1 MKATEKATA
10 KAIKEAVLNIAVYS
24 DNNNVININKSNLEK
39 IASDN
44 ELSYNDVELL
54 VACNVL
60 KKYLYI
66 SCENGILL
74 FKKESSYK
82 KYYPAISRGDF
93 HFSFAGYGHYKV
105 TYTSP
110 TTGKTWTRTTTD
122 MDIVDSVMRNVD
134 AKIKDLKYLKSF
146 CKG

>member
-1 MKATEKATA
+1 MKATEKAA
-10 KAIKEAVLNIAVYS
+10 VKAIKEAVLNIAVYS
-24 DNNNVININKSNLEK
+24 DNNNVININKSDLEK

-44 ELSYNDVELL
+44 ELSYNDIEYLTAFYIL
-54 VACNVL
+54 DN
-60 KKYLYI
+60 YLYI
-66 SCENGILL
+66 SNDNGILL
-74 FKKESSYK
+74 YK
-82 KYYPAISRGDF
+82 KMQRSKKHYQAITRGDF